1 MVRIYV
7 CGAADSQL
15 RTILAS
21 DNNLSGP
28 FPASLGQ
35 LQYLRE
41 LHLDNNELTGTMP
54 PASPGVLWL
63 SLPIF
68 VTWHALTKKLAVI
81 VALSTQVCRIACSD
95 VGLRCNQGRFDLIST
110 CLKMSGV

>member
-1 MVRIYV
+1 MRTCV
-7 CGAADSQL
+7 CCAADSQL

-54 PASPGVLWL
+54 PASPKVIHIGYLRI
-63 SLPIF
+63 LPQYMP
-68 VTWHALTKKLAVI
+68 K
-81 VALSTQVCRIACSD
+81 
-95 VGLRCNQGRFDLIST
+95 
-110 CLKMSGV
+110 